1 MKKKKRKDINC
12 QAQWGWAENLGCLFD
27 SQSLAEMK
35 SCSRTMIQINRS
47 AEKENDQVSAL
58 AQKSPELI
66 LREMHKWGLRN
77 AVHREIKKCN
87 D

>member
-1 MKKKKRKDINC
+1 
-12 QAQWGWAENLGCLFD
+12 
-27 SQSLAEMK
+27 
-35 SCSRTMIQINRS
+35 MIQINRS

-87 D
+87 AFAGIFSSSLSGAKTKLSCKYANDKFFFFPVTWLGM